1 MAVSQEQVLSALT
14 QCFDPEIPV
23 NIVDLG
29 MISKVRFIPAPD
41 NKQDVVVDV
50 TMTSQG
56 SPIQSTIGEQIKNI
70 LEQMP
75 GIRHASMNV
84 VATPPWSPER
94 LSVAAKRQLGVE

>member
-29 MISKVRFIPAPD
+29 MICKIQFAPAPG
-41 NKQDVVVDV
+41 NQQDVTVDV
-50 TMTSQG
+50 TMTSKG
-56 SPIQSTIGEQIKNI
+56 SPAQNTIGDQIKTI
-70 LEQMP
+70 LEQIP
-75 GIRHASMNV
+75 GIRHATMNL
-84 VATPPWSPER
+84 VATPQWSPER

>member
-1 MAVSQEQVLSALT
+1 MAVSQEQVLNALT

-29 MISKVRFIPAPD
+29 MIYKVRFAAAPEE
-41 NKQDVVVDV
+41 KQDVIVDV

-56 SPIQSTIGEQIKNI
+56 SPAQNTIGDQIKTI
-70 LEQMP
+70 LERIP

-84 VATPPWSPER
+84 VATPQWSPER

>member
-1 MAVSQEQVLSALT
+1 MAISQEHVLRALT

-29 MISKVRFIPAPD
+29 MIYNVRFSLAPD

-56 SPIQSTIGEQIKNI
+56 SPAQNTIGEQIKAI
-70 LEQMP
+70 LEQLP

-84 VATPPWSPER
+84 IATPPWSPER